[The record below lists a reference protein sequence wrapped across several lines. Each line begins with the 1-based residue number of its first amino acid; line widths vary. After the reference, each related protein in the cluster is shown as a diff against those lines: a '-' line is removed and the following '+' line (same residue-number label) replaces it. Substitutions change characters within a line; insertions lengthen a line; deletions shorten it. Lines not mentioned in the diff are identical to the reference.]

1 MLPELLDTDLM
12 RPSLSHFL
20 EGHDRTS
27 DGRKRGYFGLRYA
40 PKAVAWV
47 SQDTRCLRSR
57 IPCTPWSMLL
67 VIGCRCCVSAKLTSS
82 AEAFVIM
89 IKLRRGK
96 GKGFQDSN
104 AKPFWVGLETIKGA
118 LPKTFILEC
127 VEAMSCRRT
136 TSEPESESSHDLE
149 EATLQII
156 EKLGDQYHVMSLRLS
171 FSVRRCSDWHLF
183 LCFHR
188 FLKSKFGTKFCG
200 DAFQAFSPQIS
211 AVTGL
216 PDPETKILCGWRLQG
231 RIGCVSWWLHD
242 CSQKCDHA
250 GATSLSAS
258 FAVPEVLAHETS
270 WEFVVSSW
278 TSEARLKC

>member
-1 MLPELLDTDLM
+1 MTERRTAENGATLVFDMLQKQWLEFPKTLDVYVL
-12 RPSLSHFL
+12 
-20 EGHDRTS
+20 
-27 DGRKRGYFGLRYA
+27 GY
-40 PKAVAWV
+40 
-47 SQDTRCLRSR
+47 
-57 IPCTPWSMLL
+57 PCTQWSMLL

-156 EKLGDQYHVMSLRLS
+156 EKLGDQYHVMSLGYH
-171 FSVRRCSDWHLF
+171 SVSDGVLIGI
-183 LCFHR
+183 CF
-188 FLKSKFGTKFCG
+188 C
-200 DAFQAFSPQIS
+200 AFI
-211 AVTGL
+211 
-216 PDPETKILCGWRLQG
+216 
-231 RIGCVSWWLHD
+231 VS
-242 CSQKCDHA
+242 
-250 GATSLSAS
+250 
-258 FAVPEVLAHETS
+258 
-270 WEFVVSSW
+270 
-278 TSEARLKC
+278 